1 MLVYLDCDPGI
12 DDALAIGYLLAHPE
26 VDLALV
32 GSVSGNTDAVTAAAN
47 ARDLLG
53 LLGRPE
59 IPVAVGSTDF
69 LTHPYGGGAP
79 HVHGDNGIGGVELP
93 RSSSSFA
100 AGTAAQ
106 ELVQLAHARPGELHV
121 LAIGPLTNLALAL
134 QLDPGLPELV
144 ADVVIMGGAALAP
157 GNVTAAAE
165 ANIHNDPEA
174 AAAVFAANWDVT
186 IVPLDATMLQRFEQ
200 GDLDALLAGGPRAAA
215 LGGMLGTY
223 FGFYHVH
230 FGRPSSALHDPLAAA
245 VLTRE
250 AVVSRQARVPVAV
263 DTGDGPGR
271 GQTIADLRGQYRL
284 VEPQHPDGVRVVFDV
299 AEPFAPQLLARLLAL
314 DSVPTGSKP

>member
-1 MLVYLDCDPGI
+1 VTVLVYLDCDPGI

-26 VDLALV
+26 VELALV

-53 LLGRPE
+53 LFGRPE

-69 LTHPYGGGAP
+69 LTHPYSGGAP
-79 HVHGDNGIGGVELP
+79 QVHGSNGIGGVELP
-93 RSSSSFA
+93 HSGAPYAPRSA
-100 AGTAAQ
+100 AE
-106 ELVQLAHARPGELHV
+106 ELVALARARPGELHV

-134 QLDPGLPELV
+134 QLDPELASLV

-174 AAAVFAANWDVT
+174 AAAVFAAAWDVT
-186 IVPLDATMLQRFEQ
+186 IVPLDATMFQRFEQ
-200 GDLDALLAGGPRAAA
+200 DDLEALLAGGPGAHA
-215 LGGMLGTY
+215 LGQMLGTY
-223 FGFYHVH
+223 YGFYHEH

-245 VLTRE
+245 VLTGE
-250 AVVSRQARVPVAV
+250 AVVSREARVRVVV
-263 DTGDGPGR
+263 DTGEGPGR
-271 GQTIADLRGQYRL
+271 GQTIADLRGRYRPA
-284 VEPQHPDGVRVVFDV
+284 EPHHPDGVRVVFDI
-299 AEPFAPQLLARLLAL
+299 AEPFAPQLRARLLSL
-314 DSVPTGSKP
+314 

>member
-1 MLVYLDCDPGI
+1 MTVLVYLDTDPGI

-47 ARDLLG
+47 ARDLLA
-53 LLGRPE
+53 LFGRPD

-69 LTHPYGGGAP
+69 LTRAYHGGAP
-79 HVHGDNGIGGVELP
+79 HVHGGNGIGGVSLP
-93 RSSSSFA
+93 VSSAPFA
-100 AGTAAQ
+100 AGSAAE
-106 ELVQLAHARPGELHV
+106 ELVRLARSRPGELRV

-134 QLDPGLPELV
+134 ELDPSLPSLV
-144 ADVVIMGGAALAP
+144 ADVVVMGGAALAP

-174 AAAVFAANWDVT
+174 AAAVFAADWDVT

-200 GDLDALLAGGPRAAA
+200 SDLDALLAGGERAEVI
-215 LGGMLGTY
+215 GRMLGTY
-223 FGFYHVH
+223 YGFYQEH

-245 VLTRE
+245 VLTGE
-250 AVVSRQARVPVAV
+250 AVVSREARVPVEV
-263 DTGDGPGR
+263 DTGSGPGR
-271 GQTIADLRGQYRL
+271 GQTIADLRGRYRL
-284 VEPQHPDGVRVVFDV
+284 VEPQHPDGVRVVFDI
-299 AEPFAPQLLARLLAL
+299 AEPFAPQLLARLLSL
-314 DSVPTGSKP
+314 